1 MKYAIGKKEAEH
13 KFETIDRLIQ
23 LKKEFDLKTEN
34 VVYMITEV
42 IVNGLE
48 QQQATEQEELHGEPI
63 KDLIEK
69 GTTKFDK
76 RFELIG
82 QLAKKNHSLA
92 KFVDN
97 PYKVPVNHYD
107 RCKRCGK
114 VGITALVVN
123 RESDPP
129 RTSIYQ
135 VWHHEK
141 GQHSI
146 TVETFAK
153 KLEWEEILAKAGT
166 GKKTKMYK
174 SKGGGQKD

>member
-1 MKYAIGKKEAEH
+1 MKYAVGKKEAEH

-23 LKKEFDLKTEN
+23 LKKEFNLKTEN

-48 QQQATEQEELHGEPI
+48 PTTESQEAELNGEPI
-63 KDLIEK
+63 RELIEK

-82 QLAKKNHSLA
+82 QLARKTHALT

-97 PYKVPVNHYD
+97 PYKIPVNHYD

-114 VGITALVVN
+114 VGIASLVVN
-123 RESDPP
+123 REDNPP
-129 RTSIYQ
+129 RTSVYE

-141 GQHSI
+141 GQHSQ
-146 TVETFAK
+146 TVETFPK
-153 KLEWEEILAKAGT
+153 KLEWEEILSKAGT

-174 SKGGGQKD
+174 SKGGG